1 MENQQI
7 YQKELN
13 QTNFLKDK
21 AFKIASGQKYDDY
34 QRVVLFDN
42 GLQVF

>member
-21 AFKIASGQKYDDY
+21 AFKIARDQKYDDY
-34 QRVVLFDN
+34 QRAVLFHN